1 LVLLS
6 FLVVDVGGVL
16 RVIAVA
22 AGFGFFTVDAA
33 VLLRVMMPG
42 DDDDDGVMLSSR
54 GCRSVWSF
62 VAANDLWRRR
72 PAKKK

>member
-6 FLVVDVGGVL
+6 FLVVDVGGVP
-16 RVIAVA
+16 RDIAVA

-42 DDDDDGVMLSSR
+42 DDDDDGVMFPCAVGISGLVLCCSQ
-54 GCRSVWSF
+54 
-62 VAANDLWRRR
+62 
-72 PAKKK
+72 

>member
-16 RVIAVA
+16 RDIAVVA

-33 VLLRVMMPG
+33 VLLRVMMSG

-54 GCRSVWSF
+54 GWSMRF
-62 VAANDLWRRR
+62 G
-72 PAKKK
+72 PCCSQ